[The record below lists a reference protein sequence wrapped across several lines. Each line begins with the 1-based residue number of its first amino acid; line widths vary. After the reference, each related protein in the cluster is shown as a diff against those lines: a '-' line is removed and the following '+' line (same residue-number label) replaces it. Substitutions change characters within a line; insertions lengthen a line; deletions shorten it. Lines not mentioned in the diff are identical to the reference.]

1 MKLYKIAFLCFFFV
15 MISCEKEIH
24 VTIPDRVPRIVIN
37 ATLVPY
43 TLPSGKYLGVNV
55 SSSKHI
61 FDSTTNT
68 QLSNAIVL
76 LYKNNLF
83 VDTLHCKS
91 MDNPGFY
98 PLGFNPM
105 AGPETGETYKLVVS
119 TDGFETV
126 NAKTTIPPKIEI
138 LDVSI
143 DRIAFFDE
151 NNLVF
156 SKITLTFNDS
166 DSINYYEVVASEIGQ
181 EYNDDNY
188 FRLTTFEPFIIGESH
203 YPPAIRFD
211 LKKPKHLLFNDK
223 SFDGEKAKVDFYF
236 QAAQRQGSQNI
247 LLSDII
253 SVQLRNVS
261 EEYYKYRSSLL
272 QSSFNNQEDLIYGM
286 GEPMN
291 VYSNVEHGYGVFA
304 GYNNSI
310 KSLELEEI
318 ILK

>member
-1 MKLYKIAFLCFFFV
+1 MKLYQIIFLLVPFIMF
-15 MISCEKEIH
+15 SCEKEIQ
-24 VTIPDRVPRIVIN
+24 VTIPDRVPRLVIN

-76 LYKNNLF
+76 LYRNNLF
-83 VDTLHCKS
+83 FDTLHYKLV
-91 MDNPGFY
+91 DNRSFY
-98 PLGFNPM
+98 PLGFNPL

-119 TDGFETV
+119 ADGFETV
-126 NAKTTIPPKIEI
+126 NAKTIIPPKVEI

-156 SKITLTFNDS
+156 SKLTLTFNDS
-166 DSINYYEVVASEIGQ
+166 DSINYYEVVASSIGQ
-181 EYNDDNY
+181 EYNDVNY
-188 FRLTTFEPFIIGESH
+188 FPLTTYEPFIIGESH

-211 LKKPKHLLFNDK
+211 LKKPQYLLFNDK
-223 SFDGEKAKVDFYF
+223 SFNGKKAKVDFYF
-236 QAAQRQGSQNI
+236 QAAQRKGSQNV

-253 SVQLRNVS
+253 SIQLRNVS
-261 EEYYKYRSSLL
+261 EDYYKYRSSLL
-272 QSSFNNQEDLIYGM
+272 QSSFNNQEDILYGM

-291 VYSNVEHGYGVFA
+291 VYSNVEHGYGIFA

-310 KSLELEEI
+310 KSLALEEI
-318 ILK
+318 IFK